1 MTLLRS
7 ALRAP
12 ASQAGP
18 AHPAAAPDRRH
29 PPGPAGRL
37 APRERLRRWW
47 LERLPRSD
55 TWALGQRNI
64 YILPTPAGLAFTLTL
79 VVMLIA
85 AINYQLNLGYA
96 LTFLLAGAGLVS
108 MHLTHG
114 NLRGLT
120 LHLKPVASVHAGEP
134 ARLEVVLTNAGR
146 ARHGLGLR
154 LESSAEATAWCDV
167 DAGGQ
172 QTMHL
177 SLIPPTRGWHAVPPL
192 VLQTAFPFG
201 LFRAWSVWRPAG
213 RVLAWPRPESPPPP
227 LPGAAL
233 AEGGQVARRLADGGE
248 FDGVR
253 PWRRGD
259 TMRQVVW
266 KKAAR
271 TQELVSR
278 ETAGSGR
285 TELWLDWSG
294 CGGSSEGEAR
304 LARLAA
310 WVDAAERA
318 ALPYGLRLPGSEL
331 SPGGGAAHRRAAL
344 DRLATWG
351 TP

>member
-1 MTLLRS
+1 MTLLHS
-7 ALRAP
+7 ALQAP
-12 ASQAGP
+12 SARRGAEGGP
-18 AHPAAAPDRRH
+18 AEPDPRRRPGAAGGLGA
-29 PPGPAGRL
+29 
-37 APRERLRRWW
+37 RERLRRWW
-47 LERLPRSD
+47 LERLPRTD
-55 TWALGQRNI
+55 TWTLGQRNI
-64 YILPTPAGLAFTLTL
+64 YILPTPAGLTFTLTL
-79 VVMLIA
+79 FVMLIA
-85 AINYQLNLGYA
+85 AINYQLNLGFA

-134 ARLEVVLTNAGR
+134 ARLEIVLTNAGR

-172 QTMHL
+172 QSMHL
-177 SLIPPTRGWHAVPPL
+177 SLVPPTRGWHAVPPL

-201 LFRAWSVWRPAG
+201 LFRAWSIWRPAG
-213 RVLAWPRPESPPPP
+213 LVLAWPRPESPAPP
-227 LPGAAL
+227 LPGAAP
-233 AEGGQVARRLADGGE
+233 AEGGDTPRRRAEGGE

-259 TMRQVVW
+259 TMRQVAW

-278 ETAGSGR
+278 ETSGSGR
-285 TELWLDWSG
+285 AELWLDWSHADG
-294 CGGSSEGEAR
+294 ADIEAR
-304 LARLAA
+304 LERLAA
-310 WVDAAERA
+310 WVDSAERA
-318 ALPYGLRLPGSEL
+318 ALPYGLRLPGADL
-331 SPGGGAAHRRAAL
+331 NPGGGAAHRRAAL
-344 DRLATWG
+344 DRLAIW
-351 TP
+351 TPK